1 MANKALDKI
10 YSLIQ
15 DRVKSGYAYKGT
27 KAYNVSMSDLKKMK
41 NIADKYG
48 FPVEWLANL
57 INHESAG
64 TWNPSIT
71 NSIGA
76 TGLIQFVPKTAKS
89 LGTTTDKLRSM
100 NFSKQLDYVDSYLFE
115 ALENKRLMDENGKVP
130 NSFAQSDLFMLIFY
144 PKSVGQP
151 NYIFPDSVQ
160 QANGVSTPKQYTEKV
175 LKNAFFD
182 LSEAPFTL
190 KEYLDK
196 YKTLTPSFASGQKKW
211 WVLPTFIIIF
221 GSTIVF
227 SIWYLKKR
235 KAI

>member
-1 MANKALDKI
+1 MASKALDKI
-10 YSLIQ
+10 YSIIQ
-15 DRVKSGYAYKGT
+15 DRIKSGYDYRGT
-27 KAYNVSMSDLKKMK
+27 SVYNVSMSDLRKMQ
-41 NIADKYG
+41 NISDKYG

-64 TWNPSIT
+64 TWNPRIT

-76 TGLIQFVPKTAKS
+76 TGLIQFMPNTAQG
-89 LGTTTDKLRSM
+89 LGTSTDNLRAMS
-100 NFSKQLDYVDSYLFE
+100 FSKQLDYVDSYLYQ
-115 ALENKRLMDENGKVP
+115 ALKNKKLLSNNGKVP
-130 NSFAQSDLFMLIFY
+130 DTFAQSDLFMLIFY

-151 NYIFPDSVQ
+151 NYIFPDNVQ
-160 QANGVSTPKQYTEKV
+160 SANGVATPKQYTDKV

-190 KEYLDK
+190 REYLDK
-196 YKTLTPSFASGQKKW
+196 YKAVSSSFASNSKKW
-211 WVLPTFIIIF
+211 WILPTVIIIF

>member
-1 MANKALDKI
+1 MASRALDKI
-10 YSLIQ
+10 YGIIQ
-15 DRVKSGYAYKGT
+15 DRVKKGYDYRGT
-27 KAYNVSMSDLKKMK
+27 NVYNVSISDLKKMQ
-41 NIADKYG
+41 NISDKYG

-76 TGLIQFVPKTAKS
+76 TGLIQFIPSTAQG
-89 LGTTTDKLRSM
+89 LGTSTEKLRKMS
-100 NFSKQLDYVDSYLFE
+100 FSQQLDYVDSYLYQ
-115 ALENKRLMDENGKVP
+115 ALKNKKILSSNGKVP

-151 NYIFPDSVQ
+151 DYIFPDSVQ
-160 QANGVSTPKQYTEKV
+160 KANGVGTPKQYTEKA

-190 KEYLDK
+190 QEYLDK
-196 YKTLTPSFASGQKKW
+196 YKVLSSSFASGGKKW
-211 WVLPTFIIIF
+211 WILPTVIIIF

>member
-1 MANKALDKI
+1 MASRALDKI
-10 YSLIQ
+10 YSIIQ
-15 DRVKSGYAYKGT
+15 DRVKKGYDYRGT
-27 KAYNVSMSDLKKMK
+27 NAYNVSMSDLKKMQ
-41 NIADKYG
+41 NISDKYG

-76 TGLIQFVPKTAKS
+76 TGLIQFMPNTAQG
-89 LGTTTDKLRSM
+89 LGTSTAQLRNM
-100 NFSKQLDYVDSYLFE
+100 TFAQQLDYVDSYLYQ
-115 ALENKRLMDENGKVP
+115 ALNNRNVLASNGKVP
-130 NSFAQSDLFMLIFY
+130 NNFAQSDLFMLIFY

-151 NYIFPDSVQ
+151 DYIFPDSVQ
-160 QANGVSTPKQYTEKV
+160 RANGVATPKQYTDKV

-190 KEYLDK
+190 QEYLDK
-196 YKTLTPSFASGQKKW
+196 YKFLSSSFASGSKKW
-211 WVLPTFIIIF
+211 WILPTIIIIF

>member
-1 MANKALDKI
+1 MANRALDKI
-10 YSLIQ
+10 YGILQ
-15 DRVKSGYAYKGT
+15 DRISRDYDYMGT
-27 KAYNVSMSDLKKMK
+27 KVYNVSMSDLRKMQ
-41 NIADKYG
+41 NISDKYG

-64 TWNPSIT
+64 TWNPKIT
-71 NSIGA
+71 NNIGA
-76 TGLIQFVPKTAKS
+76 TGLIQFMPNTARG
-89 LGTTTDKLRSM
+89 LGTSTENLRSM
-100 NFSKQLDYVDSYLFE
+100 SFSQQLDYVDSYLYQAF
-115 ALENKRLMDENGKVP
+115 ENKNLLGQNGKVSD
-130 NSFAQSDLFMLIFY
+130 SFAQSDLFMLIFY

-151 NYIFPDSVQ
+151 NFIFPDNVQ
-160 QANGVSTPKQYTEKV
+160 RANGVATPRQYTEKA

-182 LSEAPFTL
+182 LSEAPFTI

-196 YKTLTPSFASGQKKW
+196 YKVLSDSFASVTKKW
-211 WVLPTFIIIF
+211 WILPTVIIIF